1 MKCYCRE
8 ITVKGFSNGILIFG
22 LLLLNGCYFNGVR
35 ENRCIDNL
43 ERLQSE
49 LNTIFDDPEF
59 YNAHWGVVI
68 QSLETGENIYL
79 KNENKNFMPASNMKL
94 FTTAVALLKLRPD
107 FKYRTHLFHN
117 GTVVDG
123 ILNGDLIIQGSGDPS
138 FTSRYHD
145 GNIVGIFEQWA
156 DSLKKSGIHAIEG
169 DIVGDD
175 NFFDEEIM
183 GDGWAWD
190 YQSDWYAAQISALSF
205 NDNCMDILFTPG
217 DSVGAPA
224 NYRLEPE
231 TDFVEIINHVTTVGP
246 EKETAI
252 YYNRLRGT
260 NRVVI
265 SGRMAI
271 DTTEKRDWFS
281 IENPTLYTTTILK
294 QVLEQNG
301 IIVSGVPR
309 DIDHCEPDEFAEED
323 LIRVFVHESPP
334 LWKIVNTINKV
345 SQNLYAELLLRT
357 LGAELKQQ
365 GNAEGGIQVVK
376 ETIPDMGI
384 NPVNFVMV
392 DGSGLSRL
400 NLITPRQI
408 TQLLRYMHESPANKF
423 FYNSLPTAGVDGSLK
438 HRMKNTS
445 AKGKVIAKTGYLGH
459 AVALSGYLRT
469 GENEE
474 CVFSLITN
482 NFTAPTSLAHQ
493 VQDAACERLT
503 SFVRILRR

>member
-1 MKCYCRE
+1 M
-8 ITVKGFSNGILIFG
+8 VKRFSIGLLIFS
-22 LLLLNGCYFNGVR
+22 LLLVNGCYFNGVQ
-35 ENRCIDNL
+35 EQVCFDNL
-43 ERLQSE
+43 ERLRNE

-59 YNAHWGVVI
+59 YNAHWGVVV

-107 FKYRTHLFHN
+107 FRFQTHFYYKGN
-117 GTVVDG
+117 VADG
-123 ILNGDLIIQGSGDPS
+123 VLKGDLIIKGSGDPS
-138 FTSRYHD
+138 FTSRYHN
-145 GNIVGIFEQWA
+145 GNIVQVFEDWA
-156 DSLKKSGIHAIEG
+156 DSLKSYGIQAIDG
-169 DIVGDD
+169 NIIGDD
-175 NFFDEEIM
+175 NYFDDEIM

-205 NDNCMDILFTPG
+205 NDNCMDILYSPG

-224 NYRLEPE
+224 KFRLEPE
-231 TDFVEIINHVTTVGP
+231 TDFVEIVNNVVTL
-246 EKETAI
+246 EKGSDTAI
-252 YYNRLRGT
+252 YYKRDRGT

-265 SGRMAI
+265 SGGISEDAE
-271 DTTEKRDWFS
+271 EKRDWFS

-294 QVLEQNG
+294 QVLEHNG
-301 IIVSGVPR
+301 IIVNGFAK
-309 DIDHCEPDEFAEED
+309 DIDNYEHQEFIDDEIMA
-323 LIRVFVHESPP
+323 LIFIHESPP
-334 LWKIVNTINKV
+334 LWRIVNTINKV

-357 LGAELKQQ
+357 LGAELLGK
-365 GNAEGGIQVVK
+365 GNATGGIQIVK
-376 ETIPDMGI
+376 EAITQMGI

-400 NLITPRQI
+400 NLVTPRQI
-408 TQLLRYMHESPANKF
+408 ALLLKYMHESPANKF

-445 AKGKVIAKTGYLGH
+445 AKGRIIAKTGYLGY

-469 GENEE
+469 ADDEE

-482 NFTAPTSLAHQ
+482 NFTAPTGLAHL
-493 VQDAACERLT
+493 VQDNVCERLT
-503 SFVRILRR
+503 NFERH